1 MQKEPLELKKLLS
14 PDQAP
19 EISEIL
25 TPEELAEVEQ
35 ILTHEE
41 VKTVLAIAL
50 RTALVSRR
58 AEIKTEEYRK
68 KIMEEKQKPNINTRQ
83 LYAWILTRGR
93 EAIKG
98 FKLGDKEKDL
108 YITLCQY
115 FTGDKAFEENGYSLD
130 KGLWLYG
137 GVGCGKTELMKLF
150 RENPVENF
158 GVVESIKIADM
169 YKDKEIGVQVIE
181 NYSRAKSICF
191 DDIGTEIE
199 SGESSNFG
207 NRKNVIGEIILRH
220 YAINDE
226 KKFRY
231 HFTTNL
237 NAEQVGQLYGPR
249 VRSRIR
255 EMCNIISLQGI
266 EDKRK

>member
-1 MQKEPLELKKLLS
+1 M
-14 PDQAP
+14 
-19 EISEIL
+19 
-25 TPEELAEVEQ
+25 
-35 ILTHEE
+35 
-41 VKTVLAIAL
+41 AL
-50 RTALVSRR
+50 REARLVKR
-58 AEIKTEEYRK
+58 AQLKTEEYRK
-68 KIMEEKQKPNINTRQ
+68 KIFAEKQKPKPTSWQ
-83 LYAWILTRGR
+83 LFAFIEKKGK
-93 EAIKG
+93 EEIKG
-98 FKLGDKEKDL
+98 FKLTEKEKEL
-108 YITLCQY
+108 YQLLCKY
-115 FTGDKAFEENGYSLD
+115 FTGDKSFEESGYSLS

-150 RENPVENF
+150 RSNPVEDF

-191 DDIGTEIE
+191 DDFGTEIE

-207 NRKNVIGEIILRH
+207 NKKNVLGEIVLRH
-220 YAINDE
+220 YALNDD
-226 KKFRY
+226 KVFRY